1 MERGISVDKKPRAGK
16 GTFEKPVNISMEDI
30 QGGKLD
36 KLFKGAED
44 IKFDVPIPQNKRSA
58 VEEMYA
64 KYPEIKDIIESGG
77 DATIEVDVD
86 EFVAEELTARDIKQ
100 RMDEKHDRRKMI
112 AERNIR
118 NFIAVVNKVARN
130 EMLDPKH
137 VNAVVNAKVAELS
150 DETNALAGMM
160 ENPRIIL
167 DQIVPEAIEQI
178 KALEEADGHNTH

>member
-1 MERGISVDKKPRAGK
+1 MERNTLVDEPREGK
-16 GTFEKPVNISMEDI
+16 GTFEKPVNISMEDL

-36 KLFKGAED
+36 KLFKGAES
-44 IKFDVPIPQNKRSA
+44 IKFDVPVSENKKGA

-64 KYPEIKDIIESGG
+64 KYPEIKDIIESGS

-86 EFVAEELTARDIKQ
+86 EFVAEELTAKDIKQ

-118 NFIAVVNKVARN
+118 NFVAVVNKIARN

-137 VNAVVNAKVAELS
+137 VNSVIHAKVAELS
-150 DETNALAGMM
+150 DETNATAGIM
-160 ENPRIIL
+160 ENPQFIL
-167 DQIVPEAIEQI
+167 DTIVPEAIEQI